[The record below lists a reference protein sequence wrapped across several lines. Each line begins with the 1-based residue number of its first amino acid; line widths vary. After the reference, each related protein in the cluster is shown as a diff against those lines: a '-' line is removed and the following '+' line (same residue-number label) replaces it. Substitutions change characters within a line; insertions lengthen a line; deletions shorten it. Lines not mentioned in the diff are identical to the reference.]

1 MTVAKKNIV
10 VIGAGFAG
18 LWSALSAKRLINLKH
33 RENDIEVVVIAPEP
47 SLVVRPRLYEANPSN
62 LAHPLASLFEDSGIK
77 FIQGIVE
84 SIHLDEHTVDARS
97 PSGIKSTISY
107 SRLVLAA
114 GSAVVRPEKVTG
126 LQQYGFDIDSLG
138 SATKLE
144 SHLERL
150 ASLSP
155 SPARDTVVVC
165 GGGFT
170 GIELAAEL
178 PGRLRKN
185 TNLRVIV
192 VENAEEVGPELG
204 PGPRPVILQALKDLG
219 VEVKLGSAVASI
231 DVEGVSLASG
241 ERIEA
246 MTAIWTAGVRATSL
260 TQQIPSTKDHLSRLH
275 VDQDLRIPSSK
286 HVFATGDAA
295 HVLLD
300 TKGHHATMSCQH
312 AMLLGRVSG
321 HNAAADLLDEPT
333 VLYSQPAYGCCLD
346 LGAWG
351 AVITRGWEREVKVTG
366 GAAKKAKTY
375 INQTLIYPPQSAEQ
389 AMVESDPLLYPD
401 GDELFDQM
409 LPTIM

>member
-1 MTVAKKNIV
+1 MTVAKNNIV
-10 VIGAGFAG
+10 IIGAGFAG

-33 RENDIEVVVIAPEP
+33 KEKDIEVVVIAPEP
-47 SLVVRPRLYEANPSN
+47 SLVVRPRLYEANPSSM
-62 LAHPLASLFEDSGIK
+62 AHPLASLFEDSGIK
-77 FIQGIVE
+77 FIQGTVE
-84 SIHLDEHTVDARS
+84 TIHMDEHTVDARS
-97 PSGIKSTISY
+97 PAGTKSTISY

-114 GSAVVRPEKVTG
+114 GSTLVRPETVTG
-126 LQQYGFDIDSLG
+126 LQQYGFDIDSLD
-138 SATKLE
+138 SATKLD

-150 ASLSP
+150 ASL
-155 SPARDTVVVC
+155 PASQARNTVVVC

-170 GIELAAEL
+170 GIEIATEL
-178 PGRLRKN
+178 PGRLGQN

-192 VENAEEVGPELG
+192 VENAAEVGPELG

-219 VEVKLGSAVASI
+219 VEVKLGSAVAEI
-231 DVEGVSLASG
+231 DAEGVTLSSG
-241 ERIEA
+241 ERIETN
-246 MTAIWTAGVRATSL
+246 TAIWTAGVRATAL
-260 TQQIPSTKDHLSRLH
+260 TQQIPGTKDRLSRLH

-321 HNAAADLLDEPT
+321 YNAAADLLSEPT
-333 VLYSQPAYGCCLD
+333 MPYSQPAYGCCLD

-351 AVITRGWEREVKVTG
+351 AVITRGWDREVKVTG
-366 GAAKKAKTY
+366 ATAKKAKTY

-389 AMVESDPLLYPD
+389 AMAESDPLLYPD
-401 GDELFDQM
+401 GDAFFDQM